1 MCAACMYVLCM
12 PHLGVLELGF
22 VAKLAE
28 RKERTIE
35 KPDAVPGARHVI
47 VAAAGRERAMQRA
60 AQRAAQTCRRLRRC
74 PRHPTWSA
82 RRSAQ
87 TSRGASST
95 GPDQTPRAAEP
106 PCRRL
111 ATWPGPPIAARR
123 ARTGLSR
130 RLCRW
135 GHTATPPC
143 PPRSGLQLVPRSRD
157 FLTYFFCLFF
167 LPNPAVTQHAARQR
181 VTVSSLQR
189 TVSGTNPTPHQVR
202 DVSLFG

>member
-123 ARTGLSR
+123 ARTYLSS
-130 RLCRW
+130 
-135 GHTATPPC
+135 PP
-143 PPRSGLQLVPRSRD
+143 VP
-157 FLTYFFCLFF
+157 LGTHG
-167 LPNPAVTQHAARQR
+167 NPAVPSPVWRAAGPSFPRFFAIFLPFFFCQIQQSPSTAACDGFKSSADR
-181 VTVSSLQR
+181 VWHKSHSS
-189 TVSGTNPTPHQVR
+189 S
-202 DVSLFG
+202 SA

>member
-123 ARTGLSR
+123 APTDLSR
-130 RLCRW
+130 LLSFGDTRQ
-135 GHTATPPC
+135 
-143 PPRSGLQLVPRSRD
+143 PRRALPGLACSWSLVPAI
-157 FLTYFFCLFF
+157 FCYFFCLFF
-167 LPNPAVTQHAARQR
+167 VPKSSSHPARQR